1 MRRSVGAGIAEAAV
15 TVRDNRARMQPYL
28 RDAVDADVADLVRLL
43 GACHTDSVAEDPRV
57 VGPIRDA
64 LAEIDATDGNYVLVA
79 ELGGRVVAMLQLT
92 TFRHLQHRGG
102 RCAEIETVRTDAA
115 ACPPGVADELVARAV
130 DRARELGCYRV
141 QVTVAHDRREQQL
154 VYETHGFTASHR
166 GYKLVFDR
174 ADVTP
179 PWGSGS

>member
-1 MRRSVGAGIAEAAV
+1 
-15 TVRDNRARMQPYL
+15 MQPYL

-43 GACHTDSVAEDPRV
+43 GARQSESVAEDPRIV
-57 VGPIRDA
+57 APVRDA
-64 LAEIDATDGNYVLVA
+64 LAEIDATDGSYVLVA

-102 RCAEIETVRTDAA
+102 RCAEIETVRSDAA
-115 ACPPGVADELVARAV
+115 ACPPSVADELVARAV

-141 QVTVAHDRREQQL
+141 QVTVGHDRREQQA
-154 VYETHGFTASHR
+154 VYEAHGFTASHR

-174 ADVTP
+174 VDVTP
-179 PWGSGS
+179 PWGSG